1 MGDLPKTLTLP
12 HRGRVEL
19 TLRDGPTTA
28 RGEKG
33 PRLST
38 AAMGAV
44 AAPRFAEAIEIFE
57 SRILVKAEGADKI
70 DVRDLPLGDFHVL
83 RAVALKYGV
92 MDEDEIEVDCSNC
105 GELLRVRPCAGL
117 EIGPWVNGEINDPE
131 LDQTL
136 PFDAPLPTGA
146 GDLTLASRTVRDV
159 LPLFGYLA
167 KPELEID
174 TAVVGAMGIS
184 ALGEEKEP
192 PAIATALMACDDAAF
207 ATVTNAWLDAHYAP
221 RLASDLVCDKC
232 QARNTVDA
240 PYLREFDR
248 GLVRADSHAP
258 NAPLPG
264 IDEFVEIA
272 HALAEPLL
280 QSTVAGEFGP
290 PELLVDDGT
299 PAVDDGGIP
308 LLGSYVPPPPK
319 DAPVPTGPG
328 TITVY
333 YQTFVACVAD
343 DPGFDWEAELHET
356 IAHELEHHVYYP
368 ARRRSDGRGGARSD
382 RGRRRAHRR
391 QDRGDEARAQGLR
404 RDLSGFLEAR
414 VAAHSHR
421 GDRRR
426 PQRERVALHARFALR
441 REPRANKAR

>member
-1 MGDLPKTLTLP
+1 MGDLPKSLTLP
-12 HRGRVEL
+12 ARGRVEL
-19 TLRDGPTTA
+19 ALRDGPTTA

-44 AAPRFAEAIEIFE
+44 AAPRFAEAIEIFD
-57 SRILVKAEGADKI
+57 SRVVVTGDGKKI

-83 RAVALKYGV
+83 RAVALKHGV

-105 GELLRVRPCAGL
+105 GALLRVRPCAGL
-117 EIGPWVNGEINDPE
+117 EIAPWENGEIADPE
-131 LDQTL
+131 LDRTL

-167 KPELEID
+167 KPELD
-174 TAVVGAMGIS
+174 VDAGAVEAMGIS
-184 ALGEEKEP
+184 ALGEAKEP
-192 PAIATALMACDDAAF
+192 AAIAAALMECDDDAF
-207 ATVTNAWLDAHYAP
+207 ATVTNAWLDAHYVP
-221 RLASDLVCDKC
+221 RLAADVVCDECK
-232 QARNTVDA
+232 ARNTVDA

-280 QSTVAGEFGP
+280 RATAPGEFGP
-290 PELLVDDGT
+290 PELVVDDGT
-299 PAVDDGGIP
+299 PAVDDGGVP

-333 YQTFVACVAD
+333 YQTFAACVAD
-343 DPGFDWEAELHET
+343 EPGFDWEAELHET
-356 IAHELEHHVYYP
+356 IAHELEHHVYWL
-368 ARRRSDGRGGARSD
+368 
-382 RGRRRAHRR
+382 
-391 QDRGDEARAQGLR
+391 RGDDPMDDAERAAIAADAVRLVGKTEATKRELEGFGASFPDFVKRAWPLILIAAIAAI
-404 RDLSGFLEAR
+404 LSVSESRCTPGSR
-414 VAAHSHR
+414 
-421 GDRRR
+421 
-426 PQRERVALHARFALR
+426 
-441 REPRANKAR
+441 